1 MSLTPT
7 QRGLRLQE
15 IVKHLNMRPSEEGLK
30 QCERA
35 WIAWQLQR
43 RLGIKE
49 DWPTYAKRSIFFVR
63 HRATMCM
70 VSHEILFDDGWVIVT
85 KAEYGRDVWSH
96 EVVEV
101 IHEDAIYEKPPS
113 YRTENNNH
121 LYSLDPDRLV

>member
-15 IVKHLNMRPSEEGLK
+15 IVKHLNKLPSEEGLK

-49 DWPTYAKRSIFFVR
+49 EWTGYAKRSPFFR
-63 HRATMCM
+63 KHRATVCKI
-70 VSHEILFDDGWVIVT
+70 SHEILFEDGWVIVT

-96 EVVEV
+96 EVVE
-101 IHEDAIYEKPPS
+101 IMHESELYAAPPS
-113 YRTENNNH
+113 YRTETKNH
-121 LYSLDPDRLV
+121 LYSLDPERLV